1 MCKTI
6 VKKVLEA
13 LCGLIACPLYVFYRL
28 NLFDYA
34 TIGQLLA
41 VIPSVFGV
49 YLRRS
54 WYHMSLAYCGREL
67 VVDWMGVIKTPKAQV
82 GNNFYFGVNSFMAEA
97 IVGDDVMISGHCLI
111 LSGGNHHG
119 MKLGIP
125 MRLQTGNPHSIR
137 IGGDTW
143 IGVNSV
149 IMADVMKGTV
159 VGSGS
164 VVTKTYQPY
173 DVLVGSPARP
183 IKNRQTNIKEKD
195 VHYGTIIR

>member
-1 MCKTI
+1 MTFYLTVSQLLSFI
-6 VKKVLEA
+6 PSILGVL
-13 LCGLIACPLYVFYRL
+13 LRRTWYKMTLTSCGKGLI
-28 NLFDYA
+28 
-34 TIGQLLA
+34 
-41 VIPSVFGV
+41 
-49 YLRRS
+49 
-54 WYHMSLAYCGREL
+54 
-67 VVDWMGVIKTPKAQV
+67 VDWMGVIKTPKAQV
-82 GNNFYFGVNSFMAEA
+82 GNNFYLGVNSFMAEA

-119 MKLGIP
+119 TKLGIP

-164 VVTKTYQPY
+164 VVTKTYQAY
-173 DVLVGSPARP
+173 GVLVGSPARP
-183 IKNRQTNIKEKD
+183 IKNRKTNIKEKD